1 MQLKFKQ
8 FFEDFFSDPVKEE
21 ESNVDAEKVV
31 KTANKEVVAPQDVSL
46 PKDTKPENI
55 HEHSDKEARMKHLR
69 EVVLENQYKD
79 NEVLNQMF
87 NADKTKI
94 LVVVKQSL
102 DLDALR
108 RPLQDPAYDMVERAI
123 PGFNDWEER
132 LRKLCGIKVTPR
144 YVVNVSEVYKDE
156 FGFRR
161 LGKTLSNEVRREYPQ
176 DYLDLFD
183 FPTIDDNRA
192 K

>member
-1 MQLKFKQ
+1 MFNR
-8 FFEDFFSDPVKEE
+8 FFDDPVETDE
-21 ESNVDAEKVV
+21 TPEKPTP
-31 KTANKEVVAPQDVSL
+31 KTPQPKTVQLHEDVSV
-46 PKDTKPENI
+46 PKDTKTTNAQQ
-55 HEHSDKEARMKHLR
+55 HSDKEARMKHLR

-102 DLDALR
+102 DLDILR
-108 RPLQDPAYDMVERAI
+108 QHLRGSEYAMDECDI
-123 PGFNDWEER
+123 PCHHDWSER
-132 LRKLCGIKVTPR
+132 LRKLCGVKVTPR

-161 LGKTLSNEVRREYPQ
+161 LGKPLSNEVRREYPQ

-183 FPTIDDNRA
+183 FPTIDDDRA

>member
-1 MQLKFKQ
+1 MFNR
-8 FFEDFFSDPVKEE
+8 FFDDPVETDE
-21 ESNVDAEKVV
+21 TPEKPTS
-31 KTANKEVVAPQDVSL
+31 KTPQPKTVQLHEDVSV
-46 PKDTKPENI
+46 PKDTKEN
-55 HEHSDKEARMKHLR
+55 HTQYHSDNEARMKHLR

-108 RPLQDPAYDMVERAI
+108 RPLQDSAYSMEERGI
-123 PGFNDWEER
+123 PGYNDWAER
-132 LRKLCGIKVTPR
+132 LRKLCGVKVTPR

-161 LGKTLSNEVRREYPQ
+161 LGKPLLNEVRREYPQ

-183 FPTIDDNRA
+183 FPTIDDDRA